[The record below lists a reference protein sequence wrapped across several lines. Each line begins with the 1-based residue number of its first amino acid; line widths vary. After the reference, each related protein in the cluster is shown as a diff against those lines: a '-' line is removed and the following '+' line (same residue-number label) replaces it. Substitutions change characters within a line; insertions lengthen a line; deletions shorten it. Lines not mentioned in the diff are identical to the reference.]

1 MAAIVVLA
9 GAAGGSIYDG
19 NSPLGTPLTLF
30 IAQLVIIC
38 TLARVLTKLFA
49 YIKRNL
55 RPHSFLFIITLNLI
69 SRFRSSPILFFSWY

>member
-49 YIKRNL
+49 YIKRKW
-55 RPHSFLFIITLNLI
+55 PHSIYFHFLL
-69 SRFRSSPILFFSWY
+69 

>member
-1 MAAIVVLA
+1 MATVVVLA

-49 YIKRNL
+49 YIKRTFAPPPN
-55 RPHSFLFIITLNLI
+55 PFLL
-69 SRFRSSPILFFSWY
+69 S